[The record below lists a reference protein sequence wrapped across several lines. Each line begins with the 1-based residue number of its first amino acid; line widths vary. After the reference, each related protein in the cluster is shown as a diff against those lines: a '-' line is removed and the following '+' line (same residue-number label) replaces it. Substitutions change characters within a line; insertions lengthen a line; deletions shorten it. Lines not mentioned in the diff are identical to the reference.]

1 MRCGWGTRRPPRSG
15 RVGVACVPLAV
26 RWHTRPVRPEA
37 DDPDAVPVLRP
48 TQARWPVYAERPRR
62 RTRQFLADVA
72 DLLALRALAH
82 GSPRRLARAVPD
94 GATGWRRGDP
104 HVLACLAELEL
115 ARLGLRA
122 PTFVRAPTPPEPSA
136 GPSTGPSA
144 DPTAGRPPA

>member
-26 RWHTRPVRPEA
+26 RGHTRPVRPEA

-72 DLLALRALAH
+72 VLTWAALVVSAAILLRDAVLALQRPGHEL
-82 GSPRRLARAVPD
+82 G
-94 GATGWRRGDP
+94 GAG
-104 HVLACLAELEL
+104 
-115 ARLGLRA
+115 
-122 PTFVRAPTPPEPSA
+122 
-136 GPSTGPSA
+136 
-144 DPTAGRPPA
+144 